1 MRAFRSLYFAICVL
15 VLSTGVGLYVD
26 LKNHALQER
35 HLAISTGLERMLRLN
50 HQLNSMVTL
59 SVLEQN
65 TLRTASYDTVGAELS
80 DTFRT
85 VEKLTQQLNLSAEM
99 SDLRSEYTKLQVVE
113 EQALRLMRQD
123 RWQEARRLLFD
134 DEYLLS
140 KKIYEI
146 NSETVVGALT
156 GELAANNARLEHIRS
171 LSLAVWVGAIVLLLW
186 IGTLFSRRLHAE
198 ATEQAH
204 LREIIS
210 AANRDLEE
218 KVRLRTLELEA
229 ANRKLEDLS
238 STDALTGLANRRR
251 FDTVWE
257 LEWQRAL
264 RQGFALAVAM
274 IDVDHFKDYND
285 HYGHQAGDDCLRRL
299 AQVLA
304 AASQRS
310 GELAARYGGE
320 EFVIVLPA
328 VNAEDAMASAER
340 IRSAVQALNIVNAVD
355 IPAGM
360 LTVSIGVA
368 CRVPTAYDS
377 PASLLRAADA
387 ALYEAKHQGRNR
399 VCFAA

>member
-1 MRAFRSLYFAICVL
+1 MRAFRSLYFAVCVL
-15 VLSTGVGLYVD
+15 VLSTGAGLYVD

-35 HLAISTGLERMLRLN
+35 YLAISTGLERMLRLN

-65 TLRTASYDTVGAELS
+65 TLRTASYDTVGSELS

-85 VEKLTQQLNLSAEM
+85 VEKLTQALNLSAEM

-123 RWQEARRLLFD
+123 RWHEARRLLFD

-146 NSETVVGALT
+146 NSETAVGALT
-156 GELAANNARLEHIRS
+156 GELAASNARLERIRT

-186 IGTLFSRRLHAE
+186 IGTMFSRRLQAE
-198 ATEQAH
+198 ASEQAQ
-204 LREIIS
+204 LRQIIS

-218 KVRLRTLELEA
+218 KVRLRTSELEEV
-229 ANRKLEDLS
+229 NRKLEDLS

-251 FDTVWE
+251 FDAVWE

-264 RQGFALAVAM
+264 RQGFPLAIAM

-285 HYGHQAGDDCLRRL
+285 HCGHQAGDDCLQRL

-304 AASQRS
+304 AATQRS
-310 GELAARYGGE
+310 GELAALYGG
-320 EFVIVLPA
+320 
-328 VNAEDAMASAER
+328 
-340 IRSAVQALNIVNAVD
+340 
-355 IPAGM
+355 
-360 LTVSIGVA
+360 
-368 CRVPTAYDS
+368 
-377 PASLLRAADA
+377 
-387 ALYEAKHQGRNR
+387 RNS
-399 VCFAA
+399 

>member
-146 NSETVVGALT
+146 NSETAVGALT
-156 GELAANNARLEHIRS
+156 GELAASNARLERIRS

-238 STDALTGLANRRR
+238 NTDALTGLANRRR

-328 VNAEDAMASAER
+328 VNAEDAMANAER

-387 ALYEAKHQGRNR
+387 ALYEAKRQGRNR

>member
-251 FDTVWE
+251 FDAVWE

-320 EFVIVLPA
+320 EFVIVLPG
-328 VNAEDAMASAER
+328 VNAEDAMANAER

-368 CRVPTAYDS
+368 CRVPTAHDS

>member
-1 MRAFRSLYFAICVL
+1 MRAFRSLYFAVCVL

-26 LKNHALQER
+26 LKNQALQER
-35 HLAISTGLERMLRLN
+35 YLAISTGLERMLRLN

-65 TLRTASYDTVGAELS
+65 TLRTASYDTVGSELS

-85 VEKLTQQLNLSAEM
+85 VEKLTQALNLSAEM

-146 NSETVVGALT
+146 NSETAVGALT
-156 GELAANNARLEHIRS
+156 GELAASNARLERIRT

-238 STDALTGLANRRR
+238 NTDALTGLANRRR

-328 VNAEDAMASAER
+328 VNAEDAMANAER

>member
-186 IGTLFSRRLHAE
+186 IGTMFSRRLHAE

-328 VNAEDAMASAER
+328 VNAEDAMANAER

-368 CRVPTAYDS
+368 CRVPTAHDS

>member
-186 IGTLFSRRLHAE
+186 IGTMFSRRLHAE
-198 ATEQAH
+198 ATEQAQ

-368 CRVPTAYDS
+368 CRVPTAHDS

>member
-251 FDTVWE
+251 FDAVWE

>member
-328 VNAEDAMASAER
+328 VNAEDAIANAER

-368 CRVPTAYDS
+368 CRVPTAHDS

>member
-26 LKNHALQER
+26 LKNQALQQR

-328 VNAEDAMASAER
+328 VNAEDAMANAER

-368 CRVPTAYDS
+368 CRVPTAHDS

>member
-328 VNAEDAMASAER
+328 VNAEDAMANAER

>member
-26 LKNHALQER
+26 LKNQALQQR

-65 TLRTASYDTVGAELS
+65 TLRTASYDTVGSELA
-80 DTFRT
+80 DTFRM
-85 VEKLTQQLNLSAEM
+85 VERLTQQLNLSAEM

-251 FDTVWE
+251 FDAVWE

-285 HYGHQAGDDCLRRL
+285 RYGHQAGDDCLRRL

-320 EFVIVLPA
+320 EFVVILPG
-328 VNAEDAMASAER
+328 VTLEDAMSNAER

-368 CRVPTAYDS
+368 CRVPTAHDS

>member
-1 MRAFRSLYFAICVL
+1 MESLLYPEFWLA
-15 VLSTGVGLYVD
+15 VGQIIMIDILLGGDNAVVI
-26 LKNHALQER
+26 AL
-35 HLAISTGLERMLRLN
+35 AC
-50 HQLNSMVTL
+50 
-59 SVLEQN
+59 
-65 TLRTASYDTVGAELS
+65 
-80 DTFRT
+80 
-85 VEKLTQQLNLSAEM
+85 
-99 SDLRSEYTKLQVVE
+99 
-113 EQALRLMRQD
+113 
-123 RWQEARRLLFD
+123 RRLPPQQRRQGILWGTAGAIILRVALIFFALA
-134 DEYLLS
+134 LLS
-140 KKIYEI
+140 IPYLKLI
-146 NSETVVGALT
+146 
-156 GELAANNARLEHIRS
+156 
-171 LSLAVWVGAIVLLLW
+171 GAILLLW

-251 FDTVWE
+251 FDAVWE

-320 EFVIVLPA
+320 EFVIVLPG
-328 VNAEDAMASAER
+328 VNAEDAMANAER

-368 CRVPTAYDS
+368 CRVPTAHDS